1 MKLKLHRTRTPA
13 SDYEYPHMPS
23 DFHLYDMINNQT
35 GRSTEN
41 RRYWFRETWSNR
53 DREKQKKKNREKA
66 FVHKQLYYHSTRHN
80 LCSNKAFPNLLP
92 DLHIYVCWFAFLN
105 KIIEWQN
112 IYSKDIEAHWCI
124 FSNHFNFSRN
134 IFGCKFFVCFFVH

>member
-1 MKLKLHRTRTPA
+1 MSIRICHPTFIYMIWSITKQADRLKIDAIDLERRGA
-13 SDYEYPHMPS
+13 IE
-23 DFHLYDMINNQT
+23 
-35 GRSTEN
+35 TERN
-41 RRYWFRETWSNR
+41 
-53 DREKQKKKNREKA
+53 KKKNREKA